1 MTNELDGEQ
10 RRVLLDIATI
20 AVHDA
25 LVTGRAVV
33 PDANVYEPP
42 LREPRATFV
51 TLERDGDLLGCIGT
65 LEPVRPLVTDVAHNA
80 LAAAF
85 ADPRLPAV
93 TPRDYAAMSVKV
105 SVLSVPKPMP
115 VSSHADVIAAV
126 RPGVDGL
133 LLEAGRHRSTLL
145 PSVWPKVRDVHEFL
159 DVLWRKAGLT
169 PGAWPAGTTVSR
181 YTTEEFG
188 DAGPRPPIAQA
199 RATGWQPARG
209 LLI

>member
-1 MTNELDGEQ
+1 MNALDRAQ
-10 RRVLLDIATI
+10 RRTLLDVATI

-25 LVTGRAVV
+25 LATGRAVV
-33 PDANVYEPP
+33 PDATVYEPP

-51 TLERDGDLLGCIGT
+51 TLERGDDLLGCIGT

-93 TPRDYAAMSVKV
+93 TPNDYAAMSVKV
-105 SVLSVPKPMP
+105 SVLSRPEPLSVWSYP
-115 VSSHADVIAAV
+115 DVVASV

-159 DVLWRKAGLT
+159 DVLWRKAGLS
-169 PGAWPAGTTVSR
+169 PPLWPAGTTVSR

-188 DAGPRPPIAQA
+188 DAGPRPPVAGA
-199 RATGWQPARG
+199 RSSGWQPARG